1 MPKKFSYRLESLL
14 NLKTFK
20 VKEIEETL
28 QKVLYYRIQTE
39 EEIRKNQE
47 YLALLNNNPNG
58 HFKAIEIQALNYHK
72 DYVKDEIE
80 NLRSQLARIIEIEN
94 ILRQK
99 LAEAMKEEKVLQK
112 LKERQFEAYIY
123 EVNRDET
130 KLLDEISIQKEIRKN
145 HAGLE

>member
-1 MPKKFSYRLESLL
+1 MAKKFSYRLETFL

-20 VKEIEETL
+20 VKEIEENI
-28 QKVLYYRIQTE
+28 QKVLYYRTQTE

-47 YLALLNNNPNG
+47 YLAMLNNNRNG

-72 DYVKDEIE
+72 EAVKDEIE

-94 ILRQK
+94 ILRQR
-99 LAEAMKEEKVLQK
+99 LVEAMKEEKVLQR
-112 LKERQFEAYIY
+112 LKERQFEAYMY
-123 EVNRDET
+123 EVNREET
-130 KLLDEISIQKEIRKN
+130 KLLDEITVQKEIRKN

>member
-1 MPKKFSYRLESLL
+1 MAKKFSYRLETFL

-20 VKEIEETL
+20 VKEIEENI
-28 QKVLYYRIQTE
+28 QKVLYYRTQTE

-47 YLALLNNNPNG
+47 YLSMLNNNRNG

-72 DYVKDEIE
+72 EAVKDEIE

-94 ILRQK
+94 ILRQR
-99 LAEAMKEEKVLQK
+99 LVEAMKEEKVLQK
-112 LKERQFEAYIY
+112 LKERQFEAYMY
-123 EVNRDET
+123 EVNREET
-130 KLLDEISIQKEIRKN
+130 KLLDEITVQKEIRKN

>member
-1 MPKKFSYRLESLL
+1 MAKKFSYRLETFL

-20 VKEIEETL
+20 VKEIEENI
-28 QKVLYYRIQTE
+28 QKVLYYRTQTE

-47 YLALLNNNPNG
+47 YLAMLNNNRNG

-72 DYVKDEIE
+72 EAVKDEIE

-94 ILRQK
+94 ILRQR
-99 LAEAMKEEKVLQK
+99 LVEAMKEEKVLQK
-112 LKERQFEAYIY
+112 LKERQFEAYMY
-123 EVNRDET
+123 EVNREET
-130 KLLDEISIQKEIRKN
+130 KLLDEITVQKEIRKN